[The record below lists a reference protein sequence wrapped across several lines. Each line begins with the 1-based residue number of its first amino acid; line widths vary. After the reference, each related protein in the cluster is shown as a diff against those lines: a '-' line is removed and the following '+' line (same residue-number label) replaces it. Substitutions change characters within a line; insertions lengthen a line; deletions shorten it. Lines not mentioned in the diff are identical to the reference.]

1 MVRAWES
8 VNKSKYAFLKPVWI
22 PPVWVRT
29 FTFFLAT
36 LLLFA
41 LNCTRVTQIVESDD
55 PYHTETFKKASGA
68 WSREA
73 RIHRGLGVELI
84 VSATFKSEQ
93 FRRAYADEY
102 ARAYMLT
109 PEKKE
114 QFLEAQLV
122 AATHGHEF
130 LMASFVPERKWNDF
144 DKGNS
149 MWKLYLVNDQN
160 ERVVPVEVRKVKQND
175 AVTPHFFPHITP
187 WKSTYTVRFP
197 RNIPASNQPIIKDAT
212 KGVKLVIT
220 SVLGTA
226 EMDWKLE

>member
-1 MVRAWES
+1 MG
-8 VNKSKYAFLKPVWI
+8 I
-22 PPVWVRT
+22 PIRI

-36 LLLFA
+36 LLLCA
-41 LNCTRVTQIVESDD
+41 VNCTRVTHIVESDD
-55 PYHTETFKKASGA
+55 PYHTETFKKVSDA

-73 RIHRGLGVELI
+73 RIHRGLEVELI

-102 ARAYMLT
+102 AEAYMLT
-109 PEKKE
+109 PALKKD
-114 QFLEAQLV
+114 FLEGQLV
-122 AATHGHEF
+122 AATRGHEF
-130 LMASFVPERKWNDF
+130 LIACFVPERHWDDF
-144 DKGNS
+144 ERGNS

-160 ERVVPVEVRKVKQND
+160 ERVAPVEVRRVKQKD

-197 RNIPASNQPIIKDAT
+197 RNIPASNQPVIKDTT

-226 EMDWKLE
+226 EMEWKLE